1 MIQEMNTPVDLTQ
14 DQLDK
19 SSIEATEMPSVGS
32 FYSSL
37 QVASILL
44 KFLRHIELNEAE
56 IALYGILQ
64 SQRYEEVHISDK
76 VVGIRIT
83 S

>member
-1 MIQEMNTPVDLTQ
+1 MNTPADLTQ

-19 SSIEATEMPSVGS
+19 SAIESTDMPSVGS

-44 KFLRHIELNEAE
+44 KLMRHIELNEAE
-56 IALYGILQ
+56 RALYDILQ
-64 SQRYEEVHISDK
+64 SQRYEEVPMSDK